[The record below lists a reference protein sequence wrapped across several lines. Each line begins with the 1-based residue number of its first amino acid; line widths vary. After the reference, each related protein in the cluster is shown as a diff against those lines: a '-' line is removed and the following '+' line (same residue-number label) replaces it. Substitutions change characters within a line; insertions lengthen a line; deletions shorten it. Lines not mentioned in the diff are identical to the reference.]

1 MSLYTWLF
9 GEPETNVSNVKNQL
23 EKKIRKAVGHD
34 GHASIYNIK
43 GKEATYSFTIAF
55 GWAIFFK
62 NQTAEEEFKKT
73 HYQRYARNDDG
84 SLKIGSRK
92 RHWNEEENK
101 WDIYEIPLIEA
112 NYISCGIQSPH
123 GFYYATD
130 DAIEALVSN
139 LDWIL
144 EECERQGEA
153 SRISLKQ
160 QREEKKIEKRER
172 KRKKSEKNQSWL
184 KRIGG

>member
-1 MSLYTWLF
+1 MSLFTWLF
-9 GEPETNVSNVKNQL
+9 GEPEPNNANVKIQL

-43 GKEATYSFTIAF
+43 GKESTYSFTVAS

-62 NQTAEEEFKKT
+62 DQGAEEEFKKT

-101 WDIYEIPLIEA
+101 WDIYEIPMIEC

-130 DAIEALVSN
+130 DAIDAIVN
-139 LDWIL
+139 DLDHIL
-144 EECERQGEA
+144 EECKKQGEA
-153 SRISLKQ
+153 SRISLKRQ
-160 QREEKKIEKRER
+160 EKEHKIKEQER
-172 KRKKSEKNQSWL
+172 KRKRNEKNKSWL
-184 KRIGG
+184 EKIR